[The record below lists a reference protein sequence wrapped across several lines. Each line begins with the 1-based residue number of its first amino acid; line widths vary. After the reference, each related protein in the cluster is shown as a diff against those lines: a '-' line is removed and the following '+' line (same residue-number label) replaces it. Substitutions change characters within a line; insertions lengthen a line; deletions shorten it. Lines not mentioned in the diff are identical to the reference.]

1 MGSNRAAIEVNRG
14 YPARMATITGATGGS
29 WEPAL
34 RTTVRNVAAQQQV
47 IQSWGDAMARQRTQW
62 AALAKQVS
70 QVRQQTSQISEAA
83 RRASE
88 VSRSISMLQPQ
99 LQAWRQHQEQIVR
112 TVRLLQDLPSLRM
125 GFDAPTLDRAT
136 ELLEELGSSP
146 TPQVPAAMDAAA
158 LELPDAVVQ
167 EAVEAAE
174 PAVQTMDRATARSL
188 VVAVVATF
196 VFLKV
201 IQWAVEHPD
210 AADEIMTVGTLAW
223 FCASVAA
230 NQAGRLWDNIFG
242 ARSTDRNT
250 DLNSGPDPDN

>member
-1 MGSNRAAIEVNRG
+1 MGSCWRRDPRQDDGPRSVRGRQSANPRIVGGLVIVTREDAWVPVRSGARDHHMGSNRAAIEVNRG

-125 GFDAPTLDRAT
+125 
-136 ELLEELGSSP
+136 
-146 TPQVPAAMDAAA
+146 
-158 LELPDAVVQ
+158 
-167 EAVEAAE
+167 
-174 PAVQTMDRATARSL
+174 
-188 VVAVVATF
+188 
-196 VFLKV
+196 
-201 IQWAVEHPD
+201 
-210 AADEIMTVGTLAW
+210 
-223 FCASVAA
+223 
-230 NQAGRLWDNIFG
+230 
-242 ARSTDRNT
+242 
-250 DLNSGPDPDN
+250 